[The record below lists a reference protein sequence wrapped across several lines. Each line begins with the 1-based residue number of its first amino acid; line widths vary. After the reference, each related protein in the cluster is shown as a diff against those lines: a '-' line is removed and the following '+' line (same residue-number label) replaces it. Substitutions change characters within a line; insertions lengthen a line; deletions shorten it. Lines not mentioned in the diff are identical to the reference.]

1 LKKTAPSKKA
11 SLPEVALIP
20 AGLNF
25 VDGAIVAML
34 LTLAL
39 FMMARSGFRRGMELM
54 PWPDGLEYAAAAVN
68 LDRGLGPVLHFGGYS
83 YPSRYTEGYPL
94 ILAAAYPVLGRHLEL
109 LCLATVV
116 TGLVAI
122 VTLYI
127 LAFRMFDRPSAFAA
141 CALLALSPVFITY
154 STLVL
159 SDVPTMTV
167 TILTALALF
176 HATDAEDA
184 TMSSPSWIVSASLC
198 GLLAGFTVMIR
209 PTNATMLIGIA
220 AAMMVVRSRRR
231 LVELLPVSIAFGIAL
246 AVFPGWQAWTNY
258 RHLGGLTNSGY
269 VFWVPEVYGSFAK
282 TFNPRFLFGATMPA
296 NPYGNV
302 LSYVLTLGGLDG
314 MLGDPG
320 DPRYLLYPFAAAV
333 FAIVGIVTAVKSP
346 ARTVLRVMWFG
357 IAFLAALVV
366 LYLFYFF
373 TEIAFILPAT
383 FILFAAAGYGI
394 VAANR
399 EMLLLWRT
407 RVRKSSRD
415 NAVMWS
421 VIALDLMLA
430 ISMAAETGS
439 RMTATPAQSKMAP
452 TLLAVRSQLQPDAI
466 VISNVS
472 LQFLELYLARPKTEL
487 VGLNAFDPG
496 GQYTDYH
503 LARLYVKKSAGWS
516 GPVPPVLFAGPHI
529 NDSEAKTLAD
539 SMHKG
544 RAAYLLMTA
553 PERQDYADLLKDEI
567 SQLNGSFTVDQI
579 ARSDLIDFYRIT
591 PR

>member
-1 LKKTAPSKKA
+1 LKKSAPSKKSPPSEAA
-11 SLPEVALIP
+11 SLPP
-20 AGLNF
+20 GLNLF
-25 VDGAIVAML
+25 DGAIVAML

-94 ILAAAYPVLGRHLEL
+94 MLAAAYPILGRRVEL
-109 LCLATVV
+109 LCLATMVL
-116 TGLVAI
+116 GLVAI
-122 VTLYI
+122 VALYV

-141 CALLALSPVFITY
+141 SVLLAMSPVFITY

-167 TILTALALF
+167 TILTALALY
-176 HATDAEDA
+176 HASEAEDA
-184 TMSSPSWIVSASLC
+184 TLSSPAWIVSAALG

-209 PTNATMLIGIA
+209 PTNATMLVGLG
-220 AAMMVVRSRRR
+220 AAMFMVRCRRR
-231 LVELLPVSIAFGIAL
+231 LVELLPVAIAFGL
-246 AVFPGWQAWTNY
+246 AFAIFPAWQAWTNLRY
-258 RHLGGLTNSGY
+258 LGGLTNSGY

-282 TFNPRFLFGATMPA
+282 TFSARFLFGATMPG

-320 DPRYLLYPFAAAV
+320 DPRYLMYPFAAAV

-346 ARTVLRVMWFG
+346 TRVLLRVMWFG
-357 IAFLAALVV
+357 LAFLAALFL

-383 FILFAAAGYGI
+383 FILFIAAGHGI
-394 VAANR
+394 VVANR
-399 EMLLLWRT
+399 AMLEART
-407 RVRKSSRD
+407 RPRKSSRD
-415 NAVMWS
+415 NAIMAGV
-421 VIALDLMLA
+421 VALDLMLA
-430 ISMAAETGS
+430 ISIVAETAG
-439 RMTATPAQSKMAP
+439 RITATPSQSKMVP
-452 TLLAVRSQLQPDAI
+452 TLAAVRTQLQPDAI
-466 VISNVS
+466 VISNIS

-496 GQYTDYH
+496 GKFTDYH
-503 LARLYVKKSAGWS
+503 LARLYAKKSAGWN
-516 GPVPPVLFAGPHI
+516 GPVPPALFAGPHI
-529 NDSEAKTLAD
+529 DESEAKALGDAMR
-539 SMHKG
+539 SG
-544 RAAYLLMTA
+544 RPAYLLVTA
-553 PERQDYADLLKDEI
+553 PERQDYADLLKDEL
-567 SQLNGSFTVDQI
+567 SQLNGPFTVDPI
-579 ARSDLIDFYRIT
+579 ARSDLIDLYRLT

>member
-1 LKKTAPSKKA
+1 
-11 SLPEVALIP
+11 
-20 AGLNF
+20 
-25 VDGAIVAML
+25 ML

-68 LDRGLGPVLHFGGYS
+68 LDHHVGPVLHFGGYS

-94 ILAAAYPVLGRHLEL
+94 ILAAAYPILGRRVEL

-116 TGLVAI
+116 MGLVAI
-122 VTLYI
+122 VSLYI
-127 LAFRMFDRPSAFAA
+127 LAFRMFGRSSALAA
-141 CALLALSPVFITY
+141 CLLLALSPVFITY

-167 TILTALALF
+167 TILAAIALY
-176 HATDAEDA
+176 HASEAEDA
-184 TMSSPSWIVSASLC
+184 PLSSASWIVSAALC

-209 PTNATMLIGIA
+209 PTNATMLIGIGT
-220 AAMMVVRSRRR
+220 AMFIIRFRRR
-231 LVELLPVSIAFGIAL
+231 LVELLPVAIAFGVAFAI
-246 AVFPGWQAWTNY
+246 FPIWQGWTNY
-258 RHLGGLTNSGY
+258 RYLGGLTSSGY
-269 VFWVPEVYGSFAK
+269 VFWVPEVYGSLGK
-282 TFNPRFLFGATMPA
+282 TFSPSFLFGPTMPG

-302 LSYVLTLGGLDG
+302 LSYALTLSGLDG

-320 DPRYLLYPFAAAV
+320 DPRYLMYPFAAAV
-333 FAIVGIVTAVKSP
+333 FAIIGIAIALKSP

-357 IAFLAALVV
+357 LAFLAALIA

-394 VAANR
+394 IAANR
-399 EMLLLWRT
+399 AMLEARS
-407 RVRKSSRD
+407 RQRKSSRD
-415 NAVMWS
+415 HAVIAG
-421 VIALDLMLA
+421 VFALDLMLA
-430 ISMAAETGS
+430 VSIVTETAG
-439 RMTATPAQSKMAP
+439 RVTATPSQSKMVPAM
-452 TLLAVRSQLQPDAI
+452 LAIRSQLQPGAI
-466 VISNVS
+466 VVSNIS
-472 LQFLELYLARPKTEL
+472 LQFLELYVAKPKTEF

-496 GQYTDYH
+496 GQFTDYH
-503 LARLYVKKSAGWS
+503 LARLYAKRAAGWS

-529 NDSEAKTLAD
+529 DDTEVKTLGDAIR
-539 SMHKG
+539 SG
-544 RAAYLLMTA
+544 RPAYLLMAA

-567 SQLNGSFTVDQI
+567 AQLNASFTVDSI
-579 ARSDLIDFYRIT
+579 AQSDLIDLYRLT

>member
-1 LKKTAPSKKA
+1 MKKRAASKKA
-11 SLPEVALIP
+11 TPLEVASIP
-20 AGLNF
+20 PGLNLI
-25 VDGAIVAML
+25 DGAIVAML

-94 ILAAAYPVLGRHLEL
+94 ILAAAYPILGRHVEL
-109 LCLATVV
+109 LCLATAVM
-116 TGLVAI
+116 GLLALVS
-122 VTLYI
+122 LYL
-127 LAFRMFDRPSAFAA
+127 LAFRMFGRPTAFAA
-141 CALLALSPVFITY
+141 TVLLALSPVFITY

-159 SDVPTMTV
+159 SDVPTMTI
-167 TILTALALF
+167 TILTALALY
-176 HATDAEDA
+176 HASDAEDA
-184 TMSSPSWIVSASLC
+184 PASLPSWIASAALC
-198 GLLAGFTVMIR
+198 ALLAGFTVMIR

-220 AAMMVVRSRRR
+220 TAIFVIRSRRR
-231 LVELLPVSIAFGIAL
+231 LVELIPIATVFGIAF
-246 AVFPGWQAWTNY
+246 AIFPLWQARTNY
-258 RHLGGLTNSGY
+258 RYLGGLTNSGY

-282 TFNPRFLFGATMPA
+282 TFNPRFLFGATMPG

-333 FAIVGIVTAVKSP
+333 FAIIGIVVALKSS
-346 ARTVLRVMWFG
+346 ATVLRVMWFG
-357 IAFLAALVV
+357 LAFLAALVV

-383 FILFAAAGYGI
+383 FILFVASGYGV

-399 EMLLLWRT
+399 TMLEARA
-407 RVRKSSRD
+407 RPRKNSRD
-415 NAVMWS
+415 NAIIAG

-430 ISMAAETGS
+430 ISMVAETAGRIS
-439 RMTATPAQSKMAP
+439 STPSQSKMVP

-466 VISNVS
+466 VISNIS
-472 LQFLELYLARPKTEL
+472 LQFLELYLAKPKTEL

-496 GQYTDYH
+496 GKFTDYH
-503 LARLYVKKSAGWS
+503 LARLYVKKSAGWN
-516 GPVPPVLFAGPHI
+516 GPVPPVLFAGPRI
-529 NDSEAKTLAD
+529 DDSEVKKLGDTIRL
-539 SMHKG
+539 G
-544 RAAYLLMTA
+544 RPAYLLMTV
-553 PERQDYADLLKDEI
+553 PEREDYADLLKDELV
-567 SQLNGSFTVDQI
+567 QLNASFAVDSI
-579 ARSDLIDFYRIT
+579 ARSDLIDLYRLT